1 MHNNSNI
8 CIIIPT
14 MARQKKKKLFFLI
27 MMSWWRHHLFHGL
40 NNPGSSCTDL
50 EKKKKFRQKK
60 LCNFLHKQPI
70 FRHQIL
76 IHQSWLKICTKTH
89 KRRAI
94 RNLSFRN
101 SINWVPKNQKKF
113 WIFLQKMFSTSLQH
127 QFFFKMEN

>member
-27 MMSWWRHHLFHGL
+27 MMSWWRHHLLHGL
-40 NNPGSSCTDL
+40 NNHSSSYTNL
-50 EKKKKFRQKK
+50 EKKKKIRPKK
-60 LCNFLHKQPI
+60 LCNFQRKQPV
-70 FRHQIL
+70 FHHQTL

-101 SINWVPKNQKKF
+101 PINWVPKNQKKL
-113 WIFLQKMFSTSLQH
+113 WVFLQKMFSTSLQH